1 MTHLIDIENL
11 DLELSGKV
19 ILHDINMSIAQSEFI
34 SLIGPNGA
42 GKTSLLKVIIGQI
55 SPTRGSIRKAG
66 GLKIGYV
73 PQKINLNPTLPLSVK
88 GFMGLFNGD
97 QNAIFHS
104 LEQVSARKLAESD
117 MSSLSGG
124 ELQRVLIARAL
135 MNPLDL
141 LILDE
146 PLQWVDF
153 VGQKQLY
160 QLLFHT
166 SARSGC
172 SVIMVSHDL
181 NFVLK
186 GSSRVIC
193 LNRHICC
200 AGKPDEVA
208 IDPSYA
214 KLFGIDPGFAT
225 YTHQHDHDHPP
236 GESLS

>member
-1 MTHLIDIENL
+1 MPHLIDIENL
-11 DLELSGKV
+11 DLELSDKV
-19 ILHDINMSIAQSEFI
+19 ILHDINMSISKGEFI

-42 GKTSLLKVIIGQI
+42 GKTSLLKVMIGQI
-55 SPTRGSIRKAG
+55 KPTRGNIRKAS
-66 GLKIGYV
+66 GLQIGYV
-73 PQKINLNPTLPLSVK
+73 PQKINLNPTLPMSVK
-88 GFMGLFNGD
+88 RFMALFTQDKEG
-97 QNAIFHS
+97 IFQS
-104 LEQVSARKLAESD
+104 LAQVSAEKLAD
-117 MSSLSGG
+117 CDISSLSGG

-146 PLQWVDF
+146 PVQWVDF

-160 QLLFHT
+160 QLIFKT
-166 SARSGC
+166 STQRGC

-181 NFVLK
+181 NLVFS

-200 AGKPDEVA
+200 AGKPDDVA
-208 IDPSYA
+208 INPSYTQ
-214 KLFGIDPGFAT
+214 LFGMDQSFAT

-236 GESLS
+236 GESVS

>member
-1 MTHLIDIENL
+1 MSHLIDIENL

-19 ILHDINMSIAQSEFI
+19 ILQGINMSISKGEFI

-42 GKTSLLKVIIGQI
+42 GKTSLLKVMIGQI
-55 SPTRGSIRKAG
+55 SPSRGSIRKAN

-73 PQKINLNPTLPLSVK
+73 PQKINLNPTLPMSVK
-88 GFMGLFNGD
+88 GFMGLFNAD
-97 QNAIFHS
+97 KKSIAQS
-104 LEQVSARKLAESD
+104 LEQVSAEKLADSD

-146 PLQWVDF
+146 PVQWIDF
-153 VGQKQLY
+153 IGQKQLY
-160 QLLFHT
+160 QLLFQT
-166 SARSGC
+166 SSHRGC

-181 NFVLK
+181 NLVLK
-186 GSSRVIC
+186 GSTRVIC
-193 LNRHICC
+193 LNQHICC

-208 IDPSYA
+208 LDPSYA
-214 KLFGIDPGFAT
+214 QLFGMDSGFAT
-225 YTHQHDHDHPP
+225 YTHQHDHEHLP
-236 GESLS
+236 GEPLR